1 MALANVALTDTF
13 DVWRV
18 RTNQIIISLD
28 QTGTATAAAFAMAN
42 ADNTYATAAF
52 AKANS
57 ANYFAFLVNTNTVS
71 AFTHANGAFTQAN
84 GAFIQANGAFA
95 QANIAV
101 ANVNYVNTAMQASFA
116 KANSANY
123 YAYLV
128 DANVTASFAKANTAN
143 LAAGAAFDK
152 ANNAGGGYYKGNN
165 GDKGLASNKG
175 DIFRINI
182 ANVTQ
187 NLYFSAFENAYATG
201 PLYLDPSVSITINTN
216 ARVVIL

>member
-28 QTGTATAAAFAMAN
+28 QTSIATTAAFALAN
-42 ADNTYATAAF
+42 ADNTYVTAAF

-57 ANYFAFLVNTNTVS
+57 ANYLAFLVNSNTV
-71 AFTHANGAFTQAN
+71 AAYTQAN
-84 GAFIQANGAFA
+84 GAFIQANGAFV
-95 QANIAV
+95 QANAAYIAV

-128 DANVTASFAKANTAN
+128 DANVTASFAKANSAN

-152 ANNAGGGYYKGNN
+152 ANVAGGGYYKGNN
-165 GDKGLASNKG
+165 GDKGLNSNKG
-175 DIFRINI
+175 DIFRVNT

-187 NLYFSAFENAYATG
+187 NLYFSANENAFATG
-201 PLYLDPSVSITINTN
+201 PLYLDPSVSITVNTG

>member
-28 QTGTATAAAFAMAN
+28 QTSIATTAAFALAN
-42 ADNTYATAAF
+42 ADNTYVTAAF

-57 ANYFAFLVNTNTVS
+57 ANYLAFLVNSNTVAAYTQANG
-71 AFTHANGAFTQAN
+71 AFIQANAAFVQANGAFTQAN
-84 GAFIQANGAFA
+84 GAFIQANAAFA

-101 ANVNYVNTAMQASFA
+101 ANVNYVNTAMQSSFA
-116 KANSANY
+116 KANS
-123 YAYLV
+123 
-128 DANVTASFAKANTAN
+128 AN

-152 ANNAGGGYYKGNN
+152 ANVAGGGYYKGNN

-175 DIFRINI
+175 DIFRVNT

-187 NLYFSAFENAYATG
+187 NLYFSANENAFATG
-201 PLYLDPSVSITINTN
+201 PLYLDPSVSITVNTG